1 MKQHMTCYFRVREQC
16 HKITKRRWNGGEKRC
31 LRWAIRD
38 PNSVDKVAEEL
49 RCVASS
55 LRHIISAIAD
65 TERRLYE
72 VNFHDLSENGRKM
85 LHNFLFD
92 IFRLQGGFTL
102 EKCEQQCIVYIRSMV
117 GRVKSMLML
126 VSGEVDF
133 AVCAAL
139 FHEALLQVITRRECR
154 ASTSITVSCVKTNP
168 SRSSLVNSNSGLF
181 FGQWLLISSSY
192 QRSDLRFQMVLVLAD
207 TTANDLNLTWD
218 NILLEQG
225 TLRPDL
231 IESAF
236 HMASSRTIKIFNL
249 FAFFPQKTSMKMK

>member
-1 MKQHMTCYFRVREQC
+1 MVT
-16 HKITKRRWNGGEKRC
+16 
-31 LRWAIRD
+31 D
-38 PNSVDKVAEEL
+38 SVDKVAEEL

-72 VNFHDLSENGRKM
+72 VNFHDLRENGRKM

-92 IFRLQGGFTL
+92 ICVRLQGGFTL

-168 SRSSLVNSNSGLF
+168 SKSSLVYRNRSYSSGNLRYFSGWFSFIFGQNLIRDSLISRPVTSQILWLIILVLLLF
-181 FGQWLLISSSY
+181 FKLLFNFFYIDIGFSFLLLT
-192 QRSDLRFQMVLVLAD
+192 SDQ
-207 TTANDLNLTWD
+207 
-218 NILLEQG
+218 I
-225 TLRPDL
+225 
-231 IESAF
+231 
-236 HMASSRTIKIFNL
+236 
-249 FAFFPQKTSMKMK
+249 

>member
-1 MKQHMTCYFRVREQC
+1 MEALTRFTQRMPHFTTHKSLLAFFQCREFVM
-16 HKITKRRWNGGEKRC
+16 HAITQQGIRWNGGEKRC
-31 LRWAIRD
+31 LQWAIRD

-72 VNFHDLSENGRKM
+72 VNFHDLSEN
-85 LHNFLFD
+85 
-92 IFRLQGGFTL
+92 GGFTL

-168 SRSSLVNSNSGLF
+168 SRSSLVYSNSELF
-181 FGQWLLISSSY
+181 FGHWLLISSSY
-192 QRSDLRFQMVLVLAD
+192 QRSDLRFQMVLV
-207 TTANDLNLTWD
+207 
-218 NILLEQG
+218 
-225 TLRPDL
+225 
-231 IESAF
+231 
-236 HMASSRTIKIFNL
+236 
-249 FAFFPQKTSMKMK
+249 